1 MIHPDRSSVMSVQSD
16 SQSVQSNE
24 TTTSTSSAISKIR
37 DLLEGVQLHG
47 FDRDAFVKARQA
59 DIDAISKA
67 TAVAFTG
74 AQTITEKQ
82 AELLKATLGELNEA
96 LGSPSPASG
105 ESAAVEG
112 IAKKQLDLVQ
122 STLTRTL
129 DDMKEMAEAAQRAQK
144 EIFDIALERARSNAQ
159 ELRALF
165 VARKT

>member
-1 MIHPDRSSVMSVQSD
+1 MSVQSD
-16 SQSVQSNE
+16 SQSLQSIE

-59 DIDAISKA
+59 DIGAI
-67 TAVAFTG
+67 TG

-122 STLTRTL
+122 RTLTRTL